1 MKTQTLSAVAT
12 LGIALGAFAQGTIGL
27 SDADIP
33 PYVATDIPGNYY
45 TGTFG
50 IEVWALNA
58 ATLPAGIN
66 VTPGPGSGIVG
77 YNAMVADG
85 FRLEATFAN
94 QAMNG
99 GAFGIGAVTL
109 PGVPGPQGVIALAI
123 WNTSAASWAAMLG
136 TADANTRA
144 GVIAF
149 VNPVTILDPTLPFV
163 PAPLT
168 GWSQNLVMT
177 AVPEPGT
184 LALAGLGGA
193 LLLLFHRRCRR
204 V

>member
-1 MKTQTLSAVAT
+1 MNKQMLVAVAA
-12 LGIALGAFAQGTIGL
+12 LGTALGAPAQGTISL

-33 PYVATDIPGNYY
+33 PYVATDTAGNYY
-45 TGTFG
+45 TGAFG

-66 VTPGPGSGIVG
+66 VPPAPGSGITA
-77 YNAMVADG
+77 YSLLVADG
-85 FRLEATFAN
+85 FSLQATFAN
-94 QAMNG
+94 QTMG
-99 GAFGIGAVTL
+99 GGVFSIGVITL
-109 PGVPGPQGVIALAI
+109 PTIPGPQSVIALAV
-123 WNTSAASWAAMLG
+123 WNTSATSWAAMLG
-136 TADANTRA
+136 TANANTRA

-149 VNPVTILDPTLPFV
+149 VNPVAVLDPTLPFV

-168 GWSQNLVMT
+168 GWSQNLVMA

-184 LALAGLGGA
+184 FALAGLGGA
-193 LLLLFHRRCRR
+193 LLLLFHRRCRQ